1 MKLPSELGSYYC
13 SHTYN
18 HQPTCHYTTS
28 HYPSGTMEY
37 CNNLLSSVSSSLK
50 VSGLPRNTVFQNYM
64 INTELYLTFSKYV
77 DKLLLE
83 KSLAS
88 RQIRKHP
95 NGQPYQSASISI
107 NSQPNAP
114 ISNHTNQNWFLSYI
128 LKYFEILCFEKFLK
142 VLACKKKNLK
152 KGTCFLFIY
161 FEKKI
166 KKFLCAHFLLF
177 YILKRPKKSFHVYFL
192 FFKNA
197 SLFINSNVF

>member
-142 VLACKKKNLK
+142 VLACKKKILK

-161 FEKKI
+161 FGKKI
-166 KKFLCAHFLLF
+166 RKFFMCSFSAFLYFKKTE
-177 YILKRPKKSFHVYFL
+177 K
-192 FFKNA
+192 
-197 SLFINSNVF
+197 VFSCVLSVF